1 MRIKINEDTKYAVSN
16 ILIEIMDNVKLSR
29 KYLNTITL
37 EGLTLIL
44 QKLKTNGKSQALRD
58 LVKNYVNEL
67 KDVTVRYMKKLDT
80 KTDGY
85 ITKCMLETFLRLASD
100 EAGSLDEIY
109 HFNNKQVT
117 LLKYSEE
124 YHSYT
129 SLC

>member
-1 MRIKINEDTKYAVSN
+1 MKIKINEDTRYAVSN
-16 ILIEIMDNVKLSR
+16 VLIEIMDNVKTSK

-58 LVKNYVNEL
+58 LVKNYVDEL
-67 KDVTVRYMKKLDT
+67 KGVTVRYMKKLDT

-85 ITKCMLETFLRLASD
+85 IAKCMLETFLRLASN
-100 EAGSLDEIY
+100 EGSLDEIY

-117 LLKYSEE
+117 LLKYSDE

-129 SLC
+129 SLY